1 MFTLSVGGTG
11 CPLRIPF
18 ATIAPAP
25 VEIFRRMPPRKT
37 FTTFTTVTVVLGLAL
52 PYPALSLR
60 CRYQAELLRAREQ
73 PLAILDTAT
82 GEVVRMTLKHEGN
95 NVRRPD
101 GSPLGPGQWQGPKPP
116 LHADRQY
123 RQC

>member
-1 MFTLSVGGTG
+1 MAPRNCYTTFT
-11 CPLRIPF
+11 
-18 ATIAPAP
+18 
-25 VEIFRRMPPRKT
+25 T

-52 PYPALSLR
+52 PCPALSLR

-82 GEVVRMTLKHEGN
+82 GEVVRMTLNEGN

-101 GSPLGPGQWQGPKPP
+101 GSPLGLGSGKDQSRRFTST
-116 LHADRQY
+116 ASIDNVDTSE
-123 RQC
+123 